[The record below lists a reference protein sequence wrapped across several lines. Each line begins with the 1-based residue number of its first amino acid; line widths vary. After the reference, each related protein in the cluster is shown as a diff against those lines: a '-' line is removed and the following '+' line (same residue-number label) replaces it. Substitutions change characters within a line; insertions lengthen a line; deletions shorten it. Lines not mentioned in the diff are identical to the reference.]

1 MAEEI
6 VKQNSIDLE
15 FALKRGTVVIAD
27 LASATVGR
35 FVARRTGESTFQI
48 DISETP
54 PATKIL
60 VDDPVTG
67 TVKVKLDSDDTD
79 VDLGVYDIALQMTY
93 SATRKEEFVLKKE
106 IEIIEQL
113 ITT

>member
-6 VKQNSIDLE
+6 VKQNSIDLI
-15 FALKRGTVVIAD
+15 FALKRGTVVITD
-27 LASATVGR
+27 LASATEGR

-48 DISETP
+48 DITETP

-67 TVKVKLDSDDTD
+67 SVTVKLDSTDTD
-79 VDLGVYDIALQMTY
+79 IDLGAYDIALQMTY
-93 SATRKEEFVLKKE
+93 SATRKEEFVINKG

-113 ITT
+113 ITP

>member
-6 VKQNSIDLE
+6 VKANSIDLI
-15 FALKRGTVVIAD
+15 FSLKRGAINVSD

-35 FVARRTGESTFQI
+35 FVARRKGETTFQI

-60 VDDPVTG
+60 VNDPATG
-67 TVKVKLDSDDTD
+67 DVKVKLDSSDTD
-79 VDLGVYDIALQMTY
+79 VDLGDYTIALQMTF
-93 SATRKEEFVLKKE
+93 SATRKEEFVIKDGVK
-106 IEIIEQL
+106 IIEQL